1 MMRVTLPLIL
11 AATLTATGCAQ
22 ISQSRINPLN
32 WFGPSQST
40 PVTASGALRPLT
52 PENRKTRVVDSRG
65 AIATVS
71 ALVLERTS
79 NGAIVRA
86 TGIASTQGQF
96 NAQLVTVGRENG
108 VLTFAF
114 RIETTSGATAPTSAF
129 ARQVTVARQLSFA
142 ELQDIRTIRVQA
154 ATNTRSVSR

>member
-1 MMRVTLPLIL
+1 M
-11 AATLTATGCAQ
+11 
-22 ISQSRINPLN
+22 
-32 WFGPSQST
+32 
-40 PVTASGALRPLT
+40 RPLT

-65 AIATVS
+65 TIASVS

-96 NAQLVTVGRENG
+96 NAQLVTAGRENG